1 MSEHATDSANSPWNP
16 PQAFEEYR
24 LVCPLSRGAM
34 GEVYLAHDTVLDRP
48 VAIKFIIAMG
58 VNGPSQEVREQ
69 FLTEA
74 RAAARLQHP
83 NVVTIYRVSEID
95 KRPLIISEFIRG
107 QNLDGVKKPIPWQKT
122 LELGLG
128 LARGLAAAHRRGV
141 LHLDIKPGNVRAE
154 RAAAGIVPLA
164 RQLMSARRGLAAESG
179 SRRGE
184 NLRPSL

>member
-1 MSEHATDSANSPWNP
+1 MRDHAIDSANSPWNP

-34 GEVYLAHDTVLDRP
+34 GEVYLAHDTLLERP

-58 VNGPSQEVREQ
+58 DSGPSPEVREQ

-95 KRPLIISEFIRG
+95 KRPLIISEFVRG
-107 QNLDGVKKPIPWQKT
+107 QNLDSVPKPVPWQRAQ
-122 LELGLG
+122 ELGLG

-141 LHLDIKPGNVRAE
+141 LHLDIKPGKGVSEAAGGASVPQRG
-154 RAAAGIVPLA
+154 AAA
-164 RQLMSARRGLAAESG
+164 RRKRPWPRNRLGAWQ
-179 SRRGE
+179 RGC
-184 NLRPSL
+184 